1 MVPMENYTYQIPKQE
16 REAIKHQI
24 AANLQKR
31 PEILFAFIHG
41 SFLTDR
47 RFRDIDIALFLKPIS
62 VSSLRYELEI
72 EAQMTRL
79 VKNIPSEIR
88 LLNQAPLAF
97 RYAVIK
103 QGELLFSKKD
113 EVKSNFIEK
122 TINDYLDFAPFH
134 RRYLK
139 EALAHAIRS

>member
-1 MVPMENYTYQIPKQE
+1 MVPMENHTYQIPKQE

-47 RFRDIDIALFLKPIS
+47 RFRDIDIALFLEPIS

-134 RRYLK
+134 HRYLK